1 MGQCYQKNKVHI
13 YKWMANNKE
22 RKNELSKLNMQKK
35 RMLTYLITTYNSDL
49 GYEIMRLLNI
59 SI

>member
-22 RKNELSKLNMQKK
+22 RKNELSKLSMQKT
-35 RMLTYLITTYNSDL
+35 RMFQK
-49 GYEIMRLLNI
+49 EIMRLLKINI
-59 SI
+59 

>member
-22 RKNELSKLNMQKK
+22 RKNEISKLSMAKAYLFKK
-35 RMLTYLITTYNSDL
+35 
-49 GYEIMRLLNI
+49 EVMRLMKI